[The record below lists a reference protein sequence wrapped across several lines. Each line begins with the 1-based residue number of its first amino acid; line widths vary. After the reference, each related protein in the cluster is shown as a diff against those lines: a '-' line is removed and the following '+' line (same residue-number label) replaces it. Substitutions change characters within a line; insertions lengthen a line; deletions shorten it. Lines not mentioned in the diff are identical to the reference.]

1 MCIPLRSPRMLKHVS
16 RASQQLARGF
26 GISQFQRPAES
37 SFFSFPFS
45 GILLC
50 WSGGMCF
57 YSEHFVAGVY
67 GLLWGPATVALQR
80 WLGTWVPR

>member
-1 MCIPLRSPRMLKHVS
+1 
-16 RASQQLARGF
+16 
-26 GISQFQRPAES
+26 
-37 SFFSFPFS
+37 
-45 GILLC
+45 
-50 WSGGMCF
+50 MCF